1 MASCLPACWRPKR
14 AEATCPL
21 GLPATCFPVSLS
33 RSATPERLRRLG
45 GPGPFRTLR
54 ASATL
59 TELCQRA
66 RLPHLF
72 CQSRGLGWPWGSR
85 ARAPSPRDSA
95 GDCRTGEGGLG
106 QRPRWWRI
114 LSRAG
119 MTGAELSVG
128 RVCHLGKDILGP
140 WQGD

>member
-14 AEATCPL
+14 TEATCPL
-21 GLPATCFPVSLS
+21 GLPASCFPVSLS

-45 GPGPFRTLR
+45 GPGPFRNLR

-59 TELCQRA
+59 TQLCQRA

-72 CQSRGLGWPWGSR
+72 CQGRGLGWPWGSR

-95 GDCRTGEGGLG
+95 GRLPDRGGMAG
-106 QRPRWWRI
+106 AEAPVVAYIIKGRHDWGRI
-114 LSRAG
+114 LC
-119 MTGAELSVG
+119 T
-128 RVCHLGKDILGP
+128 
-140 WQGD
+140 